1 MDQPVTTKAQR
12 DVDVITTHVNTDF
25 DALASMLAAAKLY
38 PGAMLA
44 LPGAQ
49 ERNLR
54 NFYVES
60 VCFMFNFVKP
70 KQVPFER
77 VKRLILVDTRRK
89 DRIGPFAKLA
99 DDPEVEIIAYDHH
112 PDSDQDVRADWQ
124 QVAKIGATVSLLCG
138 HLREKSVELSEDEA
152 TILALGI
159 YEDTGSFTFGS
170 TTPEDY
176 QAAAWLLRQGANLSV
191 VSELITRELTA
202 EEVGLLNDLIHGAE
216 AISISGVSVVITEV
230 SRESYFPEF
239 AVLVHKFMEMENH
252 DAVFALARMEGRIYM
267 VARSRLHE
275 VDVGVIAKALG
286 GGGHPSAASATMRD
300 MTLVE
305 ARARLEME
313 LHTHINPSLTARD
326 LMTSPVI
333 SVPPETLLR
342 DMPERFTRYDINV
355 LPVVNGPDV
364 LGVITRQDVEKA
376 VYHGLGDL
384 AAREYMTPGVKPVPP
399 EAPLM
404 EVEKALLEQRFRL
417 VPVVEGGEM
426 IGVITRT
433 DLLNTLIER
442 PIINEN
448 LAESDGAPQSSR
460 HKNIANMLKERLPKP
475 VVAILQEM
483 GRVGDELGE
492 DVYLVGGSVRDLF
505 LRSDNLDI
513 DVVVEGDGIEFA
525 RAFARG
531 RADLRV
537 RTHKKFKTA
546 KLIFDSGL
554 TMDVAT
560 ARLEYYMSPAALPV
574 VEHSSIK
581 LDLYRRDFT
590 INTMAVRLNGR
601 QFGLLIDF
609 FEAMRDIKEKVIR
622 VLHNLSFVED
632 PTRVFRAIRFEQ
644 RFGFRIGRLTEALIK
659 NAIKIDAFRR
669 LTGPRLFGELRHIL
683 EEERVLPAIAR
694 LGEFKLLKVFHPALQ
709 QSPKQLDLLGQAEE
723 TLAWYRLSFIDKP
736 LRRWLL
742 FFLAMSDGLDDQQ
755 MDELCRR
762 LNFAPKLMEEI
773 AEMRAKAVRCANILQ
788 RRAPLPSQT
797 YDLLRPLNLEFQL
810 FVMAKTSKDY
820 AKRAVSQYLTTLV
833 NARPELD
840 GQDLKALGYLPGP
853 LYKQILERLLAARLD
868 GQVQS
873 RDDELALV
881 EGQFGNRKGEL
892 SYR

>member
-1 MDQPVTTKAQR
+1 MDQQNASAIQR
-12 DVDVITTHVNTDF
+12 DVEVITTHVNADF

-38 PGAMLA
+38 PEAMLA

-60 VCFMFNFVKP
+60 VCFMFNFVKV

-77 VKRLILVDTRRK
+77 VKRLILVDTRRL

-99 DDPEVEIIAYDHH
+99 EDPEVEIIAYDHH
-112 PDSDQDVRADWQ
+112 PDSDQDVRAHWQ
-124 QVAKIGATVSLLCG
+124 QVRKIGATVSLLCE
-138 HLREKSVELSEDEA
+138 HLREKNVELSDDEA

-159 YEDTGSFTFGS
+159 YEDTGSFTFVS

-176 QAAAWLLRQGANLSV
+176 HAAAWLLGQGANLSV

-216 AISISGVSVVITEV
+216 PLNISGVQVIVTEV
-230 SRESYFPEF
+230 SREGYFPEL
-239 AVLVHKFMEMENH
+239 AALVHKFMEMENH
-252 DAVFALARMEGRIYM
+252 DAVFALARMEGRVYL

-275 VDVGVIAKALG
+275 VDAGVIAKALG
-286 GGGHPSAASATMRD
+286 GGGHPSAASATLRD

-305 ARARLEME
+305 ARAKLEMA
-313 LHTHINPSLTARD
+313 LHTHINPSISARE

-333 SVPPETLLR
+333 SAPPQLLLR
-342 DMPERFTRYDINV
+342 ELPERFTRYDINV
-355 LPVVNGPDV
+355 MPVVDGQDI

-384 AAREYMTPGVKPVPP
+384 AVREYMTPGVKPVAPD
-399 EAPLM
+399 APLL

-417 VPVVEGGEM
+417 VPVMENGEM

-433 DLLNTLIER
+433 DLLNILLER
-442 PIINEN
+442 PLIS
-448 LAESDGAPQSSR
+448 ESIGEGEAAPQTIR
-460 HKNIANMLKERLPKP
+460 HKNIANLLHERLPKP
-475 VVAILQEM
+475 VVTILQQM
-483 GRVGDELGE
+483 GKVGDDLGE

-505 LRSDNLDI
+505 LRSDHLDI
-513 DVVVEGDGIEFA
+513 DVVVEGDAIEFA
-525 RAFARG
+525 RAFAQG
-531 RADLRV
+531 RDDLRL
-537 RTHKKFKTA
+537 RTHKKFNTA
-546 KLIFDSGL
+546 KLLFDSGL
-554 TMDVAT
+554 TMDLAT

-574 VEHSSIK
+574 VEHSSVK

-644 RFGFRIGRLTEALIK
+644 RFGFRIGKLTEALIK

-669 LTGPRLFGELRHIL
+669 LTGSRLFGELKHIL
-683 EEERVLPAIAR
+683 EEESVTPAIER
-694 LGEFKLLKVFHPALQ
+694 LNEFKLLRVFHPALQ
-709 QSPKQLDLLGQAEE
+709 LTAKQLELLDQAEE

-742 FFLAMSDGLDDQQ
+742 YFLALADGLDEQQ
-755 MDELCRR
+755 MTELCQR
-762 LNFAPKLMEEI
+762 LGFAPKLREEI
-773 AEMRAKAVRCANILQ
+773 TEMRAKALRCVNVLQ
-788 RRAPLPSQT
+788 RRAARPSQT
-797 YDLLRPLNLEFQL
+797 FELLRPLGLEFQL
-810 FVMAKTSKDY
+810 LVMAKTSKDY
-820 AKRAVSQYLTTLV
+820 AKKAVSQYLTTMV
-833 NARPELD
+833 RVRPELD
-840 GQDLKALGYLPGP
+840 GQDLKAMGYLPGP
-853 LYKQILERLLAARLD
+853 LYKQILDTLLAARLD
-868 GQVQS
+868 GQAQT
-873 RDDELALV
+873 RQDEIDLV
-881 EGQFGNRKGEL
+881 ESQFGQRKGEL
-892 SYR
+892 SY